1 MKKENVFKEIA
12 AGLLV
17 TLVGCVILEILLRVA
32 YFGRNLMVTE
42 VPLPYVF
49 GYDYGPTPP
58 WLDGLRML
66 EADKALIWKNRPNI
80 QRRYVDVFSPVHTE
94 QERTVLLRQFLPRL
108 PDSLKGNPSWEISLN
123 SEGFRDVEFRK
134 QKSSS
139 VFRIICLGDSWTF
152 GWNVGQNQAYP
163 QMLKS
168 LLSRDF
174 SKANFEVFNLGVG
187 GYTSLNGLRLLK
199 TIALDLNPDVIVIGF
214 AMNEPGMAGFRDKTT
229 PTGEESVTLLKTLS
243 GMVNKSEFFQLLRY
257 WALLLKWKPESI
269 DRHIEKM
276 SRQTTWKRQVVDDD
290 FDKLEPWMK
299 DSLKDFDNNHREMI
313 KVARSHN
320 ISIVLLYNE
329 FWKDSPYLKV
339 LQKIS
344 RDERVPLVDSSTLIA
359 GAQKRIENE
368 LEKKLDLQPGKSQ
381 RNNAHGEIEVVFRVF
396 ADKWSVPK
404 AIYMAG
410 NHPKLGNLIPN
421 KIVMYDDGT
430 HGDQK
435 AGDNV
440 WSYSATFPPGTNLFY
455 VYTNSGEQG
464 KWEGLDVP
472 HIRSF
477 TVEAKN
483 GEAKLY
489 RPIESFGK
497 IYMQADPWHTNAA
510 GYELIAKALLDVLK
524 KNDRVKDYLRNQT
537 VQSIPIIDNVSKRNV
552 GL

>member
-1 MKKENVFKEIA
+1 MNRKAVFSEIA
-12 AGLLV
+12 KGLGATLLV
-17 TLVGCVILEILLRVA
+17 FAILEILLRLA
-32 YFGRNLMVTE
+32 YSARNLMVTE

-58 WLDGLRML
+58 WLDALRML
-66 EADKALIWKNRPNI
+66 ESDKALIWKNRPNI
-80 QRRYVDVFSPVHTE
+80 QRRYVDVFSPAHTE
-94 QERTVLLRQFLPRL
+94 QERTALLRRFFPRL
-108 PDSLKGNPSWEISLN
+108 PDSLKENPTWEISLN

-152 GWNVGQNQAYP
+152 GWNVGQHQAYP
-163 QMLKS
+163 QALKA
-168 LLSRDF
+168 LLGREF
-174 SKANFEVFNLGVG
+174 SEGNFEVFNFGVG

-269 DRHIEKM
+269 DRHIENM

-290 FDKLEPWMK
+290 FDKFEPWMRG
-299 DSLKDFDNNHREMI
+299 SLKDFDNNHREMI
-313 KVARSHN
+313 KLARSHN
-320 ISIVLLYNE
+320 TSIVLLYNE
-329 FWKDSPYLKV
+329 FWKGSPYLKV
-339 LQKIS
+339 LQRIS
-344 RDERVPLVDSSTLIA
+344 RDERIPLVDSRTLIA
-359 GAQKRIENE
+359 AAQKRIEDE
-368 LEKKLDLQPGKSQ
+368 LERKLELQSHKAQ
-381 RNNAHGEIEVVFRVF
+381 RANADGEIEVIFRLF

-404 AIYMAG
+404 AMYMAG

-455 VYTNSGEQG
+455 VYTNSGEEG

-510 GYELIAKALLDVLK
+510 GYDLIAKALLEVLK
-524 KNDRVKDYLRNQT
+524 KDPKVKDYLQKINDGHST
-537 VQSIPIIDNVSKRNV
+537 SSAP
-552 GL
+552 

>member
-1 MKKENVFKEIA
+1 MQLRFKPRSWPSS
-12 AGLLV
+12 AGV
-17 TLVGCVILEILLRVA
+17 
-32 YFGRNLMVTE
+32 
-42 VPLPYVF
+42 
-49 GYDYGPTPP
+49 
-58 WLDGLRML
+58 
-66 EADKALIWKNRPNI
+66 
-80 QRRYVDVFSPVHTE
+80 
-94 QERTVLLRQFLPRL
+94 
-108 PDSLKGNPSWEISLN
+108 
-123 SEGFRDVEFRK
+123 
-134 QKSSS
+134 KSGSKLS
-139 VFRIICLGDSWTF
+139 VFRIVCLGDSWTF

-187 GYTSLNGLRLLK
+187 GYSSLNGLKLLK
-199 TIALDLNPDVIVIGF
+199 TRALDLNPDLAIISF
-214 AMNEPGMAGFRDKTT
+214 AMNEPRMAGLPDKIASQ
-229 PTGEESVTLLKTLS
+229 GEEFVNLQKTLS
-243 GMVNKSEFFQLLRY
+243 LLLNKSELFKLLRY
-257 WALLLKWKPESI
+257 WAVLLKWKPESI
-269 DRHIEKM
+269 NRYTEKM
-276 SRQTTWKRQVVDDD
+276 SQSAIWKGQLVDND
-290 FDKLEPWMK
+290 DKLQPWVK

-313 KVARSHN
+313 KLARSHN
-320 ISIVLLYNE
+320 TSIVLLYNE

-339 LQKIS
+339 LQRIA
-344 RDERVPLVDSSTLIA
+344 RDERVPLVDSSGLIA

-381 RNNAHGEIEVVFRVF
+381 RNNAHGEIEVIFRVF

-455 VYTNSGEQG
+455 VYTNSGEEG

-537 VQSIPIIDNVSKRNV
+537 VQSLSP
-552 GL
+552 

>member
-1 MKKENVFKEIA
+1 
-12 AGLLV
+12 
-17 TLVGCVILEILLRVA
+17 
-32 YFGRNLMVTE
+32 
-42 VPLPYVF
+42 
-49 GYDYGPTPP
+49 
-58 WLDGLRML
+58 
-66 EADKALIWKNRPNI
+66 
-80 QRRYVDVFSPVHTE
+80 
-94 QERTVLLRQFLPRL
+94 
-108 PDSLKGNPSWEISLN
+108 
-123 SEGFRDVEFRK
+123 
-134 QKSSS
+134 
-139 VFRIICLGDSWTF
+139 
-152 GWNVGQNQAYP
+152 
-163 QMLKS
+163 MLKS

-174 SKANFEVFNLGVG
+174 SKANFEVFNLVVG
-187 GYTSLNGLRLLK
+187 GYSSLNGLKLLK
-199 TIALDLNPDVIVIGF
+199 TRALDLNPDLAIISF
-214 AMNEPGMAGFRDKTT
+214 AMNEPRMAGLPDKIASQ
-229 PTGEESVTLLKTLS
+229 GEEFVNLQKTLS
-243 GMVNKSEFFQLLRY
+243 LLLNKSELFKLLRY
-257 WALLLKWKPESI
+257 WAVLLKWKPESI
-269 DRHIEKM
+269 NRYTEKM
-276 SRQTTWKRQVVDDD
+276 SQSAIWKGQLVDND
-290 FDKLEPWMK
+290 DKLQPWVK

-339 LQKIS
+339 LQRIA
-344 RDERVPLVDSSTLIA
+344 RDERVPLVDSSGLIA

-381 RNNAHGEIEVVFRVF
+381 RNNAHGEIEVIFRVF

-455 VYTNSGEQG
+455 VYTNSGEEG

-537 VQSIPIIDNVSKRNV
+537 VQSLSP
-552 GL
+552 